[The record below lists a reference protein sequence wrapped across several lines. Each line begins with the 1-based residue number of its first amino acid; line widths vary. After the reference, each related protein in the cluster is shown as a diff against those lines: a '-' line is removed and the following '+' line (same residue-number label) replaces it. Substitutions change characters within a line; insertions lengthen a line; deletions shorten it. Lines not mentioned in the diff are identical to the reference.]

1 MLTYPFYPFG
11 LLLMCL
17 KRRKDRVMITH
28 LSARIKNVVKE
39 INPNQNKIDVIALI
53 YKTLKTQNHRENNQ
67 GCM

>member
-1 MLTYPFYPFG
+1 
-11 LLLMCL
+11 
-17 KRRKDRVMITH
+17 MITH
-28 LSARIKNVVKE
+28 LSTRIKNVVKE